1 VRVPELET
9 VAWDRL
15 RDETGEDLGVRRG
28 RWQWWKKW
36 GLSRVQEDWMTAHPR
51 IDPVD
56 GSLIFY
62 STQMFE
68 KPHVRYS
75 VIDRKGNH
83 LVWKEG
89 VDVGRAKM

>member
-1 VRVPELET
+1 
-9 VAWDRL
+9 
-15 RDETGEDLGVRRG
+15 
-28 RWQWWKKW
+28 
-36 GLSRVQEDWMTAHPR
+36 MTAHPR

-68 KPHVRYS
+68 APHARYS
-75 VIDRKGNH
+75 VIDRKGKH

-89 VDVGRAKM
+89 VDLGRAKM